1 MFFRHHNQSPDC
13 ESYIRWLF
21 LFCNQNIAI
30 VWLGRKSADGVVN
43 IGRASGV
50 SGVYGWSGVEM
61 VVKTWRQILEQW
73 VVCGGREGKG
83 DAKSSRREEWLAQ
96 KGGRVIL
103 RSYVTKHPCL
113 SSRTVGIVPV
123 WIWIFHRV
131 AAQDDE
137 QKTAV
142 RDDTSRTSCWGTP
155 WRSIHDWA
163 ATK

>member
-123 WIWIFHRV
+123 WIWIFRLRLMV
-131 AAQDDE
+131 TNEKWRMERKKAAAE
-137 QKTAV
+137 KKRRTAARKV
-142 RDDTSRTSCWGTP
+142 EFP
-155 WRSIHDWA
+155 PAI
-163 ATK
+163 